1 MPRHSSRTILAAFAL
16 AMSASAG
23 VAATASLKDAD
34 GKNVGT
40 VTLAETPNGVFL
52 DAELTDLPPGEHGFH
67 VHATGKCDPD
77 FGAAG
82 GHLQGDSEVHG
93 FIVADGPHA
102 GDMPNI
108 HVPESGSLRFEVFA
122 PALSFETGSGALF
135 DGDGAA
141 IVIHAGADDYASQPA
156 GDAGN
161 RIACGV
167 IER

>member
-1 MPRHSSRTILAAFAL
+1 MPRISATTILAAIAFA
-16 AMSASAG
+16 AG
-23 VAATASLKDAD
+23 TTAGLAATANLKDAN
-34 GKNVGT
+34 GNGVGT
-40 VTLAETPNGVFL
+40 VTLAETPNGVML
-52 DAELTDLPPGEHGFH
+52 DAELTGLPPGKHGFH
-67 VHATGKCDPD
+67 VHTTGKCEPD

-82 GHLQGDSEVHG
+82 GHLQGDTEVHG

-102 GDMPNI
+102 GDLPNI
-108 HVPESGSLRFEVFA
+108 HVPENGTLQVEMFA

-141 IVIHAGADDYASQPA
+141 IVIHAGADDYASQPS
-156 GDAGN
+156 GDAGD

>member
-1 MPRHSSRTILAAFAL
+1 MSRRLSTLMIAVSALAA
-16 AMSASAG
+16 STTAG
-23 VAATASLKDAD
+23 LAATANLKDAD
-34 GKNVGT
+34 GNSAGT

-52 DAELTDLPPGEHGFH
+52 EAELTGLPPGEHGFH
-67 VHATGKCDPD
+67 IHTTGKCEPD

-82 GHLQGDSEVHG
+82 GHLQGDTEVHG

-108 HVPESGSLRFEVFA
+108 HVPESGVLHVEVFNTA
-122 PALSFETGSGALF
+122 ISFETGSGALF
-135 DGDGAA
+135 DADGAA

-156 GDAGN
+156 GDAGS

>member
-1 MPRHSSRTILAAFAL
+1 MSHNISKLTVATIALAAN
-16 AMSASAG
+16 MTAG
-23 VAATASLKDAD
+23 LAATANLKDSG

-40 VTLAETPNGVFL
+40 VTLAETPNGVML
-52 DAELTDLPPGEHGFH
+52 DAELTGLPPGEHGFH
-67 VHATGKCDPD
+67 IHTTGKCEPD

-108 HVPESGSLRFEVFA
+108 HVPENGDLHVEIFA
-122 PALSFETGSGALF
+122 PALTFETGSGALF
-135 DGDGAA
+135 DEDGAA

-156 GDAGN
+156 GDAGS